1 MLSCLLTLLPHDY
14 PVIISH
20 ITIICRL
27 WVAAKEVEV
36 EEGSELP
43 EVKIFSI
50 GGRAGDHEMSMAIMI
65 MAMVVLTAA
74 MTVTV
79 IGNQFVVV
87 RVFISTNVM
96 LLSISCLLKMT
107 NHLSMI

>member
-1 MLSCLLTLLPHDY
+1 MKTSST
-14 PVIISH
+14 
-20 ITIICRL
+20 
-27 WVAAKEVEV
+27 
-36 EEGSELP
+36 
-43 EVKIFSI
+43 
-50 GGRAGDHEMSMAIMI
+50 GGHAGDHEMSMAIMI

-79 IGNQFVVV
+79 ISHQFVEV

>member
-1 MLSCLLTLLPHDY
+1 
-14 PVIISH
+14 
-20 ITIICRL
+20 
-27 WVAAKEVEV
+27 
-36 EEGSELP
+36 
-43 EVKIFSI
+43 
-50 GGRAGDHEMSMAIMI
+50 MSMAIMI